1 MAREKHAPPASEGL
15 SADEGSTLQNIG
27 ERYTENETNG
37 ADNNYQTP
45 GNHHERR
52 MDRSIE
58 ENTGSIFPLPGKE
71 TLNEPITKK
80 NKRVEMPWEIMTQHK
95 SEDQFVFQMAPSLE
109 GLDREGSP
117 IREEAATGPMA
128 MCYNEKLGLVAK
140 TLGPKSGHWKRLARK
155 AQNKDENVELDHTGI
170 KRASPLT
177 IQELEPSTL
186 EQKRRKKEK
195 QSNVTLKNENQM
207 DGGEAAAVE

>member
-1 MAREKHAPPASEGL
+1 MAREKYAPPASEGL
-15 SADEGSTLQNIG
+15 SADEVSTLQNIG
-27 ERYTENETNG
+27 ERYTENERNG
-37 ADNNYQTP
+37 ADSNYQTP

-95 SEDQFVFQMAPSLE
+95 SEDQFVFQMVPSLE
-109 GLDREGSP
+109 GPDSEGSP
-117 IREEAATGPMA
+117 IREEAAMGPLA
-128 MCYNEKLGLVAK
+128 MCYDEKLGWVAE

-186 EQKRRKKEK
+186 E
-195 QSNVTLKNENQM
+195 
-207 DGGEAAAVE
+207 